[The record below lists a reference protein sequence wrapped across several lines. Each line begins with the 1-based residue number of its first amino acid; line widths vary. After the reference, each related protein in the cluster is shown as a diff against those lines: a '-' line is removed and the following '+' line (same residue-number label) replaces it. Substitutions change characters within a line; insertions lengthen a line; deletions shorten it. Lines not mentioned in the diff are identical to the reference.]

1 MQALASRWF
10 LQPWRGRAV
19 ALALAGLAWL
29 AWVGLAPESLKQFDE
44 RSTDLVWRLAASET
58 PERRVILV
66 DIDDASLTQVG
77 PWPWSREVIAQLT
90 RKLDTQGVG
99 LKLFDVVF
107 PDARSGNAELSEALG
122 ERDAEAPS
130 VLSQVFAL
138 RNESQLRLG
147 ALAGAVPGM
156 GCQAPAMPAQGFIAN
171 TAGLHPRA
179 GHITPL
185 LDSDGAV
192 RRLPAFVCFEDRV
205 YASLTLAGLAALSP
219 SAVAGAGAG
228 AAGQTS
234 ALLPI
239 AGSGPW
245 QPAWRLPLPALAG
258 SAIPMDAH
266 GQIRV
271 PYAISRQAMT
281 SVSAADVLQG
291 KLPADLLKGA
301 WVIVGA
307 SAFGLADVVPTAL
320 GGAVSGAEVHAQLL
334 VAALDNAVP
343 YTPQAATG
351 LQLAYAL
358 LAVAALLWLAT
369 GRPLRQH
376 RAVVLLPV
384 LAAALAAVGF
394 AAHTALLL
402 RVGWFVGW
410 ATPAL
415 AIALAGLALAL
426 CEHARS
432 LAEKGRLFRNLS
444 SYLSSPVAEQIAL
457 TEPSGDIQARRNDVS
472 VFSADLQNFSRYCEA
487 LPPEDAARVLHRFF
501 GTAEIIIQAHGGVVE
516 EMVGDNL
523 LAVFNGSLACP
534 DHALQALR
542 AARKVWLRCTEEL
555 PNTAGL
561 GLEPLSVSIG
571 LESGMALVGS
581 FGPARRRVHTV
592 LGQAVTIALRL
603 QALTADVAY
612 PVLVGPT
619 AAERLG
625 LLYEQSDL
633 SLKPLGSFLLPGLQH
648 GCKVFT
654 LRTLLQP
661 GSAAEQSTLHYLQQ
675 QHKKFAA

>member
-1 MQALASRWF
+1 MRAMASRWL
-10 LQPWRGRAV
+10 LQPWRSRAM
-19 ALALAGLAWL
+19 ALALAALAWL
-29 AWVGLAPESLKQFDE
+29 AWVGLAPDSLKQFDE
-44 RSTDLVWRLAASET
+44 RSTDLVWRLSASET

-77 PWPWSREVIAQLT
+77 PWPWPREVIAQLT
-90 RKLDTQGVG
+90 RKLDAQGVG

-107 PDARSGNAELSEALG
+107 PETRSGNAGLSQALAA
-122 ERDAEAPS
+122 RDAEAPS

-147 ALAGAVPGM
+147 ALAGAVPGL

-171 TAGLHPRA
+171 TAGLHPRV

-205 YASLTLAGLAALSP
+205 YASLTVAGLAALSP
-219 SAVAGAGAG
+219 SAPARAG
-228 AAGQTS
+228 AAGQTPP
-234 ALLPI
+234 LLPV
-239 AGSGPW
+239 AGTGPW
-245 QPAWRLPLPALAG
+245 QPAWRLPMPALSG
-258 SAIPMDAH
+258 SPIPMDAQ
-266 GQIRV
+266 GQVRV

-281 SVSAADVLQG
+281 SVSAADVLQD
-291 KLPADLLKGA
+291 KLPADMLKGA

-343 YTPQAATG
+343 YTPRAAGG
-351 LQLAYAL
+351 LQLVYAL
-358 LAVAALLWLAT
+358 LAVAALLALAA

-384 LAAALAAVGF
+384 LAAALAALGF
-394 AAHTALLL
+394 AAHAALLL
-402 RVGWFVGW
+402 QAGWFVGW
-410 ATPAL
+410 AGPAL
-415 AIALAGLALAL
+415 AIALAGLSLAL
-426 CEHARS
+426 FEHARS

-457 TEPSGDIQARRNDVS
+457 TEPSGDIQASRNDVT
-472 VFSADLQNFSRYCEA
+472 VLAADLQNFSRYCEA

-501 GTAEIIIQAHGGVVE
+501 GTAETIIQAHGGVVE

-534 DHALQALR
+534 DHPLQALR
-542 AARKVWLRCTEEL
+542 AAREVWLRCTEEL

-581 FGPARRRVHTV
+581 YGPARRRVHTV
-592 LGQAVTIALRL
+592 LGQTVTIALRL

-625 LLYEQSDL
+625 LLFEQSDL
-633 SLKPLGSFLLPGLQH
+633 TLKPLGSFLLPGLQH

-675 QHKKFAA
+675 QKKFAA